1 MSSKNVC
8 KYEKYGHC
16 KLKKECKDYHPTE
29 VCKEPVCK
37 VAKCSK
43 RHPQPCR
50 YYKAGSCRF
59 NEYCKYDHQEQLN
72 TKELLVK
79 IKNLEEEKNKILQMY
94 ESLSKRIF
102 TLEEN
107 QKNKNRREEETIVDE
122 AMNVDQETLVCDDH
136 TKSFK
141 ESRKRKL
148 PSCDNE
154 EASSQENVTTTKT
167 KTIKKENE
175 VYEDTLKG
183 LKNIR
188 LKLKTTKKEDF
199 TKILKNFV
207 ERKMKE
213 PENFSSHNTKSMI
226 DYIEDTNRTFITYDA
241 KMFKTN
247 AEKDLN
253 KLISDIEKAMN
264 MLKMEKN

>member
-79 IKNLEEEKNKILQMY
+79 IKNLEKEKNKILQMY

-148 PSCDNE
+148 SCDNE
-154 EASSQENVTTTKT
+154 EASSQKNVTTTKT

-199 TKILKNFV
+199 TKILKNFYRKKN
-207 ERKMKE
+207 ER
-213 PENFSSHNTKSMI
+213 T
-226 DYIEDTNRTFITYDA
+226 
-241 KMFKTN
+241 
-247 AEKDLN
+247 
-253 KLISDIEKAMN
+253 
-264 MLKMEKN
+264 

>member
-1 MSSKNVC
+1 
-8 KYEKYGHC
+8 
-16 KLKKECKDYHPTE
+16 
-29 VCKEPVCK
+29 
-37 VAKCSK
+37 
-43 RHPQPCR
+43 
-50 YYKAGSCRF
+50 
-59 NEYCKYDHQEQLN
+59 
-72 TKELLVK
+72 
-79 IKNLEEEKNKILQMY
+79 MY